1 MLWFHVSIYTI
12 ETQHF
17 LQCCTTVHFT
27 LWQTLTVQLRRSIL
41 QYSMSLCQTKWTKNV
56 SSKIFLQCA
65 SYCMLVGAV
74 LLSEHL
80 EFAVKMFSVESC
92 SIQEACFNHWHCM
105 GQSRDCYSESI
116 PHAMFTI
123 TGLWLLFKR
132 GLYCKCWKLNLYL
145 TKNKYSTVDPS
156 VAVQRQSLASQAA

>member
-1 MLWFHVSIYTI
+1 MTNTY
-12 ETQHF
+12 
-17 LQCCTTVHFT
+17 CTVEKIN
-27 LWQTLTVQLRRSIL
+27 LTVQ
-41 QYSMSLCQTKWTKNV
+41 YVSMSNEMNKKMFQVKFFFSVHPT
-56 SSKIFLQCA
+56 
-65 SYCMLVGAV
+65 LVGAV

-123 TGLWLLFKR
+123 TGL
-132 GLYCKCWKLNLYL
+132 
-145 TKNKYSTVDPS
+145 
-156 VAVQRQSLASQAA
+156 